1 MGKSPIF
8 GQVLEDAG
16 RLSLEEQ
23 ETLIQVIQR
32 RLIDQRRKEI
42 IQEMREAEREFE
54 EGKATP
60 VTAEAL
66 MKEILS

>member
-8 GQVLEDAG
+8 GQILEDAG

-42 IQEMREAEREFE
+42 IQEMREAEREFK

-60 VTAEAL
+60 VTADAL